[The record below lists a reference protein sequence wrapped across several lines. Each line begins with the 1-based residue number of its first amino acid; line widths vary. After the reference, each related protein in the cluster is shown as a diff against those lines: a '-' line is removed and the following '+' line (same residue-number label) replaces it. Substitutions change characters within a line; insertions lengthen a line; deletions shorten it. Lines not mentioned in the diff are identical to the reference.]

1 MASLLTASDKTTL
14 NEAMDSLHDTFARD
28 VQIIKEAVK
37 TVTSSNAQFNSVY
50 GTAGASTSITYVP
63 QSGTYKARVQYL
75 RQEEEYFS
83 DSQLDSQLKIKM
95 PAGSVR
101 LKVSSDAHGYLKD
114 AKRVQLDQRRF
125 TIFSDYRPHGLF
137 DARYFT
143 YYLKPIDE

>member
-1 MASLLTASDKTTL
+1 MASLLTAADKTTL

-37 TVTSSNAQFNSVY
+37 TVSTSSAQFNSVY
-50 GTAGASTSITYVP
+50 KTAGSTTSLTYTP

-75 RQEEEYFS
+75 RQEEDYFS

-101 LKVSSDAHGYLKD
+101 IKVSGDAHSYLKD
-114 AKRVQLDQRRF
+114 AKRVQLDDRRF
-125 TIFSDYRPHGLF
+125 TIHSDYRPHGLF
-137 DARYFT
+137 DARYYT

>member
-1 MASLLTASDKTTL
+1 MASLLTAADKTTL

-28 VQIIKEAVK
+28 IQIIKEAKK
-37 TVTSSNAQFNSVY
+37 TVATSSAQFNSVY
-50 GTAGASTSITYVP
+50 GTAGATTSLIYTP

-75 RQEEEYFS
+75 RQEEDYFS
-83 DSQLDSQLKIKM
+83 DSQLGSQLKIKM

-101 LKVSSDAHGYLKD
+101 IKVSGDAHSYLKD
-114 AKRVQLDQRRF
+114 AKPVQFDDRRF

-137 DARYFT
+137 DARYYT